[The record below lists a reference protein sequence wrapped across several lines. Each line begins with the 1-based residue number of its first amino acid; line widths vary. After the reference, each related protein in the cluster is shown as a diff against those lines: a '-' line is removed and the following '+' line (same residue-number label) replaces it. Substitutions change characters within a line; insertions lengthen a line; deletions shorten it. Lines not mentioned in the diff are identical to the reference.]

1 MHTIGE
7 FKGNAV
13 ITLKRSEDDQYG
25 FTFGLAKAKLIL
37 EHWDA
42 IREFYDT
49 HKDKKPAQPKPAA
62 G

>member
-37 EHWDA
+37 EHLDA
-42 IREFYDT
+42 IREFYEA
-49 HKDKKPAQPKPAA
+49 HKDKKQTQAKA